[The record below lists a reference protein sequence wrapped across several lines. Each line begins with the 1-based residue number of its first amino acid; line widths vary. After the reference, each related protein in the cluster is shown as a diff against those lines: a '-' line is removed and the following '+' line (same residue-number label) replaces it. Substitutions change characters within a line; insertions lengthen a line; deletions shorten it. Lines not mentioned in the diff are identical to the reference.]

1 MTYLGFNNLL
11 LRKPHRIFIQI
22 IAENGNCHQSLS
34 SSGGARILLEDGD
47 TAISLTGD
55 RESDPGVNLSHSKLR
70 GSSNPRQYA
79 DGCMVRTHRTNQT
92 RSWSTPIILGAGC
105 YRCYPNVASTDVEAC
120 NAHAPF
126 HETHI
131 AKPLAEK
138 RGEEREIPI
147 YRRRKIIRKA
157 EKDRGT

>member
-1 MTYLGFNNLL
+1 MIRRHSERKGKNLRIMTYMGFNNLL

-34 SSGGARILLEDGD
+34 SSGGARIFVEDGD

-79 DGCMVRTHRTNQT
+79 DGCMARTHRTNQA
-92 RSWSTPIILGAGC
+92 RSWYTPIILGAAWSLSKCCINGC
-105 YRCYPNVASTDVEAC
+105 
-120 NAHAPF
+120 
-126 HETHI
+126 
-131 AKPLAEK
+131 
-138 RGEEREIPI
+138 
-147 YRRRKIIRKA
+147 
-157 EKDRGT
+157 